1 MAVQVEVWG
10 KYALFSR
17 PEMKTE
23 RVSYDVITP
32 SAARGILDAIYYH
45 PGLFWRIDK
54 IRVCNPIRFSNI
66 RRNEVRS
73 KISADNVK
81 KAIGKDLSELY
92 IATSKDIVQR
102 AAMVL
107 TDVRYI
113 IEAHFEMTDKAN
125 ATDNEGKF
133 MDIMRRR
140 LEKGQCFHQPYFGAR
155 EFPVRFRP
163 WDGNWSVPDE
173 LAGERD
179 LGWMLY
185 DMDYSDPQDIRPMF
199 FRARMQD
206 GIIDLRD
213 CEVKR

>member
-23 RVSYDVITP
+23 RVSYDVMTP

-66 RRNEVRS
+66 RRNEVAL
-73 KISADNVK
+73 KMSADKVK

-92 IATSKDIVQR
+92 IAAPQNIVQR

-113 IEAHFEMTDKAN
+113 IEAHFEMTNKAN

-133 MDIMRRR
+133 LDIMRRR
-140 LEKGQCFHQPYFGAR
+140 LEKGQCFHQPYFGTR

-185 DMDYSDPQDIRPMF
+185 DMDYSDPQNIRPMF